1 MKNQKAFYIL
11 IFVIVFAVF
20 SPSIFNEFLT
30 WDDYG
35 NFTENYHYRGLGLS
49 HLSWMFTTFHKG
61 PYQPLTWMTLG
72 LDYMLWGM
80 DPKGYHVSNILWHA
94 FNAVLFFILA
104 CKIFSYVLQ
113 GPESPPRRKMITVM
127 SLASV
132 FIFALHPLRVESVA
146 WITERRDVVSG
157 FFYLAALIS
166 YINYFESKSSRKK
179 RYVLTLFL
187 FLLALLSKALAMTL
201 PLTLLILDIYP
212 LKRMSKKQN
221 TGKAML
227 CLLKEKI
234 PFFVLSICFGIVA
247 LWGQHITKS
256 VASLEQ
262 YSLLDRIFITFY
274 GIGFYISKTFLP
286 LGLSPLYE
294 MPVDPGI
301 LYPWCLFYGIFA
313 FVVLFLSLKFR
324 NYFPGSLTVFMNY
337 IIVILPV
344 SGFVQIGKHLVADR
358 YSYLSCMGWALI
370 IGGAAVAW
378 ITLPGSKQKRM
389 KIFRVFFLLFLFFLS
404 FMTLRQIS
412 FWKNTKVL
420 WERVYSLNDHSFYAL
435 TGLANIARQEK
446 DNEKALDRITR
457 AHAVK
462 ADYESLNTYA
472 IILSE
477 RKEYVK
483 AVEIFQEAIK
493 IGPDR
498 SSARMNLA
506 KLYGTLEKYRD
517 AVFQYKEILK
527 RDPSYNPARIQ
538 MAEMSS
544 HVHDGRQKS
553 SEIFQEALEHE
564 ESYLIYY
571 KMGCMHAQKKEFQ
584 EAEKCFQ
591 KAVELKPDA
600 AAAWV
605 NLGNTYVMLGKNDK
619 AVLCYK
625 KALHFEPNNKNA
637 LKNLQRMERD

>member
-1 MKNQKAFYIL
+1 
-11 IFVIVFAVF
+11 
-20 SPSIFNEFLT
+20 
-30 WDDYG
+30 
-35 NFTENYHYRGLGLS
+35 
-49 HLSWMFTTFHKG
+49 
-61 PYQPLTWMTLG
+61 
-72 LDYMLWGM
+72 
-80 DPKGYHVSNILWHA
+80 
-94 FNAVLFFILA
+94 
-104 CKIFSYVLQ
+104 
-113 GPESPPRRKMITVM
+113 M

-166 YINYFESKSSRKK
+166 YIDYFESKTSRKK

-187 FLLALLSKALAMTL
+187 FLLALLSKALTMTL

-212 LKRMSKKQN
+212 LKRISRERN
-221 TGKAML
+221 TGKSML

-234 PFFVLSICFGIVA
+234 PFFALSICFGIMA

-301 LYPWCLFYGIFA
+301 LYPWFLFYGIFS
-313 FVVLFLSLKFR
+313 FIILFLSFKFR
-324 NYFPGSLTVFMNY
+324 KYFSGVLTAFMNY

-344 SGFVQIGKHLVADR
+344 SGLVQIGKHLVADR

-370 IGGAAVAW
+370 IGGGAVAW
-378 ITLPGSKQKRM
+378 ITLPGSKPKRM
-389 KIFRVFFLLFLFFLS
+389 KIFRAFFLLFLFFLS

-420 WERVYSLNDHSFYAL
+420 WERVHSLNDHSFYAL

-446 DNEKALDRITR
+446 NNEKALDRITR
-457 AHAVK
+457 AHAIK

-477 RKEYVK
+477 RKDYVK

-493 IGPDR
+493 MGPDR

-506 KLYGTLEKYRD
+506 KLYGTLEKYHD

-527 RDPSYNPARIQ
+527 RDPSYNPARIK

-544 HVHDGRQKS
+544 HVRDGRQKS

-584 EAEKCFQ
+584 EAQKCFQ
-591 KAVELKPDA
+591 KAVGLKPDA

-619 AVLCYK
+619 AVPCYK
-625 KALHFEPNNKNA
+625 KALHFESDNKNA
-637 LKNLQRMERD
+637 LKNLQRIERN